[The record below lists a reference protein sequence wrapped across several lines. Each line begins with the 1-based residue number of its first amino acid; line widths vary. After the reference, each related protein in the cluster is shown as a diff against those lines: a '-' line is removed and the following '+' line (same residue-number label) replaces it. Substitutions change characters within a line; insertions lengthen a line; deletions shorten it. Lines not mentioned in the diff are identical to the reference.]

1 MLSVKIRYKDTEYKT
16 GQIIMLTSSTPSI
29 NALTQPLVDQLV
41 NNADALRVKVSKMEN
56 GSQIIDAGIE
66 AMGGLEAGR
75 IISEVCM
82 GGLGTVKLRASTNF
96 RNWSWHLDVHS
107 SNPVIACLASQY
119 AGWSLSHGEGKD
131 AFNALGSGPARAIG
145 SNEELYDELAYRD
158 TGDKSCIVIEADKV
172 PPVEIADKIASRCK
186 INPENLTIILTP
198 TSSLAGSIQVVAR
211 VLETSL
217 HKAHALHFPL
227 DKIIDGAGSAP
238 VCPPSPDF
246 LKAMSRTNDAILFAG
261 QIQLFVDVENDV
273 AEQLAKQLPSSSS
286 SDFGKPFGDIF
297 KDVDYDFYKIDPM
310 LFSPACVTVSSILTG
325 KSFQAGEIDLDLLDK
340 SFN

>member
-1 MLSVKIRYKDTEYKT
+1 MEK
-16 GQIIMLTSSTPSI
+16 STIPSI
-29 NALTQPLVDQLV
+29 NQLTQPLVDSLV
-41 NNADALRVKVSKMEN
+41 DNADALRVKVSQLEN
-56 GSQIIDAGIE
+56 GCQIIDAGIDVV
-66 AMGGLEAGR
+66 GGLEAGR
-75 IISEVCM
+75 IIGEICM

-119 AGWSLSHGEGKD
+119 AGWSLNHGKGKG

-145 SNEELYDELAYRD
+145 SNEELYDELGYRD
-158 TGDKSCIVIEADKV
+158 KADKACIVIEADKL
-172 PPVEIADKIASRCK
+172 PPVEIADKIASRCGIDAK
-186 INPENLTIILTP
+186 DLTIVLTP
-198 TSSLAGSIQVVAR
+198 TSSLAGSVQVVSR

-261 QIQLFVDVENDV
+261 QIHLFVEAEDDE

-286 SDFGKPFGDIF
+286 SDYGKPFGEIF
-297 KDVDYDFYKIDPM
+297 KDVEYDFYKIDPM
-310 LFSPACVTVSSILTG
+310 LFSPARVMVSSLKTG
-325 KSFQAGEIDLDLLDK
+325 NSYQAGKIDLDLLDR
-340 SFN
+340 SFG